1 MTETWAR
8 RCAPWLACAL
18 TMVGCDGME
27 MTCPEG
33 TELVEGACVAPE
45 PDAQIG
51 MDGATPPPEDGGPMV
66 EPDGG
71 PTTPDGGPMG
81 MPDGGP
87 MGMPDGG
94 PMMMPDG
101 GIPPDL
107 PDSGTPTCPTPDTWY
122 RDWDADGYGD
132 PAASVESCDPVEGFV
147 TNADDCND
155 TCDTCWTGASETCD
169 MRDNDCDGTT
179 DEGVTTTFYLDA
191 DGDGRGDPAR
201 TTDACAVPTGHV
213 SNGDDCDDGCDTC
226 WTGATETCDLRDND
240 CNGSVDEGVTATF
253 YRDGDGDGHGDP
265 AMTSTGCT
273 APSGFVTSDTD
284 CDDTCAACYPGNS
297 ETCDG
302 EDNDC
307 NGSVDE
313 GLLHTYYRDADG
325 DGHGDAA
332 GSTTAC
338 TAPSGYVSSDDDC
351 DDTCAACYPG
361 NSETCD
367 GEDNDCDM
375 GVDEGLLHTYY
386 RDADGDGHG
395 DAADD
400 TTACTAP
407 SGYVSS
413 DDDCDD
419 TCAACYPGNPETC
432 DGEDNDCD
440 VSVDEGVLLTFF
452 RDADGDGWGASSPTT
467 EACTQPSGYAERDGD
482 CNDAC
487 ATCRPFAT
495 EVCDTLDNDCDM
507 GVDEGVQMRFY
518 RDADGDGH
526 GLASASVLAC
536 AAPSGHV
543 TSMDDCDDT
552 CAVCYPGNSEV
563 CDGED
568 NDCDVDVDET
578 VQTLYY
584 RDGDGDG
591 YGRDDVTQLACAPPS
606 GFVGVG
612 MDCDDATSS
621 TYPSA
626 SELCNAIDDDC
637 DGSRDETFTCVEGE
651 TTGCTTSCGSRGTGT
666 CTTSCEEPDAAACTP
681 PSETCNYVDDDCD
694 GYLDEYGFSVGSQ
707 DSLSWGAPLE
717 RPRATECPGGTCAFF
732 YVGGQVLG
740 YRLDSD
746 GTVLNAAVPHAGDD
760 TFDIGYYPGD
770 SRLAY
775 AYIDGSSIRVRLL
788 DATSLGS
795 LRSTTISRTASYVRV
810 VVDSSA
816 VWVYALEGS
825 WIRRYRVSKSTG
837 AWDGVVRNVTL
848 TDVPFDVA
856 ARGTTHY
863 VSYLG
868 PLNHNR
874 VYVGQ
879 VTSSGTLTTEELRTV
894 GSGVTMSD
902 PAIDVTADGE
912 IMLAWAER
920 GSSWTQSQ
928 FLFAHKRNW
937 SAPPLVRTFRSAHT
951 TPPNQVG
958 TPTLRIDVG
967 HARGSAGVDVFHI
980 GVVSREWDEASPTF
994 GEIEVFTI
1002 QRGTSATGWVNDS
1015 ELVPSSLSQ
1024 HNGVAVAPRADIGYW
1039 VFREGRFGSAFFN
1052 PVGC

>member
-1 MTETWAR
+1 MMTETWAR

-226 WTGATETCDLRDND
+226 WTGAIETCDLRDND

-361 NSETCD
+361 N
-367 GEDNDCDM
+367 
-375 GVDEGLLHTYY
+375 
-386 RDADGDGHG
+386 
-395 DAADD
+395 
-400 TTACTAP
+400 
-407 SGYVSS
+407 
-413 DDDCDD
+413 
-419 TCAACYPGNPETC
+419 PETC

-467 EACTQPSGYAERDGD
+467 EACTRPSGYAERDGD

-507 GVDEGVQMRFY
+507 GVDEGVQTRFY

-694 GYLDEYGFSVGSQ
+694 GFLDERLFSVGSENRLTAP
-707 DSLSWGAPLE
+707 SNLS
-717 RPRATECPGGTCAFF
+717 RPRTTECPDGSTCAFF
-732 YVGGQVLG
+732 VGAGQVLG
-740 YRLDSD
+740 YRIGSD
-746 GTVLNAAVPHAGDD
+746 GSVLESAIPQSGND
-760 TFDIGYYPGD
+760 TFDIGYRPGD
-770 SRLAY
+770 PYLYY
-775 AYIDGSSIRVRLL
+775 AYIDGSSIEIRVLNPRTLV
-788 DATSLGS
+788 AVRT
-795 LRSTTISRTASYVRV
+795 RSIARTASYLRV
-810 VVDSSA
+810 VVDGSH
-816 VWVYALEGS
+816 VWIYTLEGS
-825 WIRRYRVSKSTG
+825 AIRRYRLSRTFG
-837 AWDGVVRNVTL
+837 TWDGMTRNVTISE
-848 TDVPFDVA
+848 DPFDVVVSSES
-856 ARGTTHY
+856 GDPHY
-863 VSYLG
+863 VSFVV
-868 PLNHNR
+868 PVTHRMVQMTR
-874 VYVGQ
+874 VPASGSPST
-879 VTSSGTLTTEELRTV
+879 VTLESLPSDQTA
-894 GSGVTMSD
+894 SD
-902 PAIDVTADGE
+902 PAITTTSDGQ
-912 IMLAWAER
+912 IFVAWAVRGAASFLDNAIRYGHLER
-920 GSSWTQSQ
+920 WG
-928 FLFAHKRNW
+928 R
-937 SAPPLVRTFRSAHT
+937 PPLVGNLSGYGRN
-951 TPPNQVG
+951 TPSIGGSPGLQ
-958 TPTLRIDVG
+958 IDVG
-967 HARGSAGVDVFHI
+967 HATGVAGTAVFHAAVAERAYNASNTTWGEVHAYTFQRAGLRTAI
-980 GVVSREWDEASPTF
+980 QNETMPSSSRTHEGAAVSPLTDITF
-994 GEIEVFTI
+994 GVFYE
-1002 QRGTSATGWVNDS
+1002 G
-1015 ELVPSSLSQ
+1015 SLSR
-1024 HNGVAVAPRADIGYW
+1024 GLWR
-1039 VFREGRFGSAFFN
+1039 RL
-1052 PVGC
+1052 GC